1 MLLTVTLNPC
11 IDHAIFVDQ
20 LLVGDTNRVARVE
33 RDAGG
38 KGLNV
43 SRVFAELGGST
54 TATGFLG
61 GQSAGFIHQ
70 VLSEQRVGDGFVSIA
85 GETRVNVSV
94 EDLSGNPPTTL
105 NEKGPLISDAEMNS
119 LLDYCH
125 QVKGEVSWVSLGG
138 SIPPGLGKDAFLTI
152 GKVFAEARVP
162 VMLDADGEPLTHGL
176 KLQPQFVKPNASEA
190 ARLLGMPVDTDEEA
204 LTASRTL
211 YEMIGGGQRFA
222 VISRG
227 KDGAVV
233 TCHEGTFIGRSPGIE
248 PKSTIGSGDSFIAG
262 MLWGI
267 TSGLV
272 IEESL
277 RLGLA
282 AGAATA
288 VTDGREIGRRKVIEL
303 LVSSSKVTKQS

>member
-1 MLLTVTLNPC
+1 MLLTITLNPC

-20 LLVGDTNRVARVE
+20 FLVHDTNRVARVE

-43 SRVFAELGGST
+43 SRVFAELGGTT
-54 TATGFLG
+54 TASGFLG
-61 GQSAGFIHQ
+61 GQAATFIRQ
-70 VLSEQRVGDGFVSIA
+70 VMSDASVVDGFVEIG

-94 EDLSGNPPTTL
+94 EDNSKNPPTTF
-105 NEKGPLISDAEMNS
+105 NEKGPVISENEFAT
-119 LLDYCH
+119 LLDYCREMAS
-125 QVKGEVSWVSLGG
+125 KVSWVSLGG

-152 GKVFAEARVP
+152 GQVFARAGVP
-162 VMLDADGEPLTHGL
+162 IMVDADGEPLIHGL
-176 KLQPQFVKPNASEA
+176 GLNPQFVKPNASEA
-190 ARLLGMPVDTDEEA
+190 GRLLGTSVETDAEA
-204 LTASRTL
+204 VAASKVL
-211 YEMIGGGQRFA
+211 YERIGGGARYA

-233 TCHEGTFIGRSPGIE
+233 TCHEGTFIGRSPSIE

-267 TSGLV
+267 AGGLKV
-272 IEESL
+272 DESL
-277 RLGLA
+277 CWGLA

-303 LVSSSKVTKQS
+303 LLDDTVIEGS